1 MEDRIQINGVWYKR
15 EEDSV
20 EETESTFWDVTD
32 YIGKVAESKLYVFK
46 AERIYRDG
54 INSELYSVSIEFTD
68 KRFTDNRALWKT
80 ELWDNPTWMRGVLNN
95 SPDALEDLRDSV
107 CEQGEKEFKEFLRML
122 QEEGWLDE

>member
-15 EEDSV
+15 EEDSI
-20 EETESTFWDVTD
+20 EEPESTFWDVTD

-54 INSELYSVSIEFTD
+54 SGGEFLSVSIEFTD
-68 KRFTDNRALWKT
+68 KRVPGDWKT
-80 ELWDNPTWMRGVLNN
+80 DVWDNDTWMRSVLKDY
-95 SPDALEDLRDSV
+95 PEALEELREAV

>member
-15 EEDSV
+15 EEDLV
-20 EETESTFWDVTD
+20 EETESTFWDVTT

-46 AERIYRDG
+46 AEKIYRDENG
-54 INSELYSVSIEFTD
+54 GGFLSGVDIEFTD
-68 KRFTDNRALWKT
+68 KRILGEWIED
-80 ELWDNPTWMRGVLNN
+80 LWDNDTWMRGVLNN

-107 CEQGEKEFKEFLRML
+107 CEQGEKEFKEFLTML

>member
-15 EEDSV
+15 EEDSA
-20 EETESTFWDVTD
+20 EETESTFWEVTD
-32 YIGKVAESKLYVFK
+32 YIGKVAESKLYIFK

-80 ELWDNPTWMRGVLNN
+80 ELWDNPTWMIDVLNDE
-95 SPDALEDLRDSV
+95 PEALEDLRESV
-107 CEQGEKEFKEFLRML
+107 CEQGEREFKEFLKTL
-122 QEEGWLDE
+122 VNEGWL

>member
-15 EEDSV
+15 EEDSI
-20 EETESTFWDVTD
+20 EEPESLFWDVTN

-46 AERIYRDG
+46 AEKMYKDES
-54 INSELYSVSIEFTD
+54 NSELYSCVDIEFTD
-68 KRFTDNRALWKT
+68 KRILGNWKT
-80 ELWDNPTWMRGVLNN
+80 DVWDNNTWMRSVLKDN
-95 SPDALEDLRDSV
+95 PEALDELRESV